1 MENSLRSLDI
11 QESTSEDEVAAITAT
26 SREGEAAVTAT
37 SKEGES
43 AITAT
48 SKEGEAAITAASEGE
63 AAITATTSRRRTDIF
78 VGIDVF
84 GRGCLGG
91 GGTSEAATFEFTE
104 LLALILNIK

>member
-11 QESTSEDEVAAITAT
+11 QESYSEDEVAAITAT
-26 SREGEAAVTAT
+26 SR
-37 SKEGES
+37 
-43 AITAT
+43 
-48 SKEGEAAITAASEGE
+48 EGE